1 MKQFNSELSMREY
14 YKPSKNVYLFQDD
27 DVKLNFNYNSDAG
40 IEIES
45 GGLFSLD
52 LKTNGDLIVDGGI
65 YAMDIS
71 ADTIESGYEID
82 AEVISANTVYSK
94 VIHAE
99 KITTVNQG
107 DNNNG
112 IHV

>member
-14 YKPSKNVYLFQDD
+14 YKPSKNMYFFQDD

-45 GGLFSLD
+45 GALFSLD

-71 ADTIESGYEID
+71 ANTIESGHEID

-94 VIHAE
+94 SIYSR
-99 KITTVNQG
+99 KIMTVKGEG
-107 DNNNG
+107 D
-112 IHV
+112 

>member
-14 YKPSKNVYLFQDD
+14 YKPSKNMYFFQDD

-45 GGLFSLD
+45 GALFSLN

-71 ADTIESGYEID
+71 ANTIESGYEID

-94 VIHAE
+94 SIYSG
-99 KITTVNQG
+99 KIMTVKGEG
-107 DNNNG
+107 D
-112 IHV
+112 